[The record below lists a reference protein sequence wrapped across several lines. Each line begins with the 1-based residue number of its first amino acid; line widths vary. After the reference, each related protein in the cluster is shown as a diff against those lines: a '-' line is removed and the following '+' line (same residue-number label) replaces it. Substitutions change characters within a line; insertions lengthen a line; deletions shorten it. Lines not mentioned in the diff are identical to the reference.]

1 VLTRTV
7 AGVQRIVAV
16 SPEAHALGIREG
28 FTLAQARA
36 LCAQVVHADHEPDR
50 DRRALEVLGRWMMRF
65 TPVVAVSENGRTGP
79 ADSSEET
86 HLPPAL
92 LLDVTGCERAV
103 GGLEKML
110 RQMRQALE
118 AMRIGAAIAIGP
130 TVGAAWA
137 RAFGK
142 SRISN
147 FKPRIS
153 NLKSDISDL
162 PLEISH
168 LPPVALRLDAK
179 LARTLDHLGIQT
191 IGQLLKLPREQ
202 LPSRFGP
209 MLLLRIDQLLG
220 RIDEPLVPLQYHAPV
235 FAEMEFDGVVS
246 SLEAIWAVFHELIG
260 QVIGQLEPRCCGAR
274 QLEVSLLRPRGEP
287 VHKSIFL
294 SRPSRDA
301 RNLLNL
307 FRCAL
312 ETLELRPRDE
322 GFVGMRLAVPLFQP
336 MPGEQI
342 ALLSQEEHD
351 GQVEMDGLV
360 ERLRVRLGDRVLMQT
375 QLVEAHVPEKAY
387 AEGTETRRHEG
398 TKWRPLHLFSRP
410 VEARVMVSPSDDRDG
425 RPVAF
430 TCGGETHRLI
440 YTVGPE
446 RIAGRWWEGND
457 KTRDYFDVEDDRGRR
472 FWLFRVMQTARWY
485 VHGVFE

>member
-1 VLTRTV
+1 MLTRTV
-7 AGVQRIVAV
+7 ADVRRIAAV
-16 SPEAHALGIREG
+16 SPEAHAVGIREG

-36 LCAQVVHADHEPDR
+36 LCAHVVHADHEPDR
-50 DRRALEVLGRWMMRF
+50 DRRALEALGRWMMRF
-65 TPVVAVSENGRTGP
+65 TPVVAVAENGQTGP
-79 ADSSEET
+79 ADPSQES

-92 LLDVTGCERAV
+92 LLDVTGCERAM
-103 GGLEKML
+103 GGMERILSRL
-110 RQMRQALE
+110 RQALE

-137 RAFGK
+137 IAYGQ
-142 SRISN
+142 SRISD
-147 FKPRIS
+147 FGSRIS
-153 NLKSDISDL
+153 NLKSR
-162 PLEISH
+162 ISH

-179 LARTLDHLGIQT
+179 LARTLHHLGIET

-209 MLLLRIDQLLG
+209 TLLLRIDQLFG

-235 FAEMEFDGVVS
+235 LAEMEFDGVVS
-246 SLEAIWAVFHELIG
+246 DMEALWAVFQNLI
-260 QVIGQLEPRCCGAR
+260 QQIIGQLARRCCGAR
-274 QLEVSLLRPRGEP
+274 RMEVSLLRPRGEP
-287 VHKSIFL
+287 VQKSIFL
-294 SRPSRDA
+294 SRPSRNA
-301 RNLLNL
+301 ANLFNL

-312 ETLELRPRDE
+312 ETLELRPRDD
-322 GFVGMRLAVPLFQP
+322 GFVGMRLAVPVFQP

-342 ALLSQEEHD
+342 ALLGQAEHD
-351 GQVEMDGLV
+351 GRVELDGLV
-360 ERLRVRLGDRVLMQT
+360 ERLRVRLGDSVLMQA
-375 QLVEAHVPEKAY
+375 QLVEAHVPEKGY
-387 AEGTETRRHEG
+387 AEGTEARRQEG
-398 TKWRPLHLFSRP
+398 TKWRPLPLLSRP

-430 TCGGETHRLI
+430 TCGGELHRLI
-440 YTVGPE
+440 HTVGPE